1 MLKDASKVEE
11 RAKNLILAY
20 MSFKG
25 GKMNVDD
32 IDTELF
38 DALKKRYAPGFEDQ
52 NLKEYARNMKEFLR
66 ENKMGNYE
74 FDLNI
79 TKKIVLVSI
88 AGDDI
93 LFFSRPLQTCLCKI
107 FYNKRKMPF

>member
-38 DALKKRYAPGFEDQ
+38 DALKKRYAP
-52 NLKEYARNMKEFLR
+52 
-66 ENKMGNYE
+66 
-74 FDLNI
+74 
-79 TKKIVLVSI
+79 
-88 AGDDI
+88 
-93 LFFSRPLQTCLCKI
+93 
-107 FYNKRKMPF
+107 